1 MRQAGKNRTVH
12 LAVIGVMS
20 ALATLV
26 YFVLP
31 EVPLVPGV
39 EYLKF
44 DFSDIPAL
52 LTGFLLGAWQ
62 GAAVELLKNLLHL
75 FRSTSVGIGELM
87 NTVLGAVL
95 IFVMAFGTKLFSARF
110 NKSRFSP
117 AVYFL
122 SATLTVA
129 AAVVAG
135 WLLNLLLTPLYL
147 VIMGLPV
154 VRETVF
160 AGVVGSTLLN
170 AVKAAFNLF
179 PFYPVYFAVCRAFSK
194 IGS

>member
-1 MRQAGKNRTVH
+1 MPKNRKNKIVR

-20 ALATLV
+20 ALSTLI

-31 EVPLVPGV
+31 EIPLVPGV

-75 FRSTSVGIGELM
+75 FRSTSVGIGEVM
-87 NTVLGAVL
+87 NTVLGAAM
-95 IFVMAFGTKLFSARF
+95 IFAMALFGKLLSKKCK
-110 NKSRFSP
+110 KSRLSP
-117 AVYFL
+117 AVYFV
-122 SATLTVA
+122 SAALTVA
-129 AAVVAG
+129 VTVAVG
-135 WLLNLLLTPLYL
+135 WALNLLLTPLYL
-147 VIMGLPV
+147 KIMGLPV
-154 VRETVF
+154 VKQTVF
-160 AGVVGSTLLN
+160 AGVTGSTLLN

-194 IGS
+194 IDG